1 MSVPYDPID
10 DMCRQADACYRSGD
24 IQEARQI
31 YEAILQMEPSHER
44 AREGLALTSL
54 TENRWSQVER
64 SPGANTALAAGLA
77 KARDFLS
84 AGSLE
89 QAQVVA
95 EELSKQFAGQAEV
108 AALVGDVAAARQRAP
123 LTARALAEARDALSR
138 GDARRAA
145 AACRRALELEP
156 GHREAEM
163 LLEQS
168 ELSLNPASGELH
180 TGDVPLEFDLDL
192 AAEPSAPLFSLDVPP
207 TGAAPVPAP
216 PFGAAPAAPAAPAP
230 FAAGA
235 PSPFAAE
242 APTPFAAGAPAPFAA
257 APPASFAPEA
267 PAPIAP
273 PAAEPSPSAPQSGG
287 FAFADA
293 TGITG
298 PAGGPSAFALEAP
311 EPTGP
316 VPPAAPQ
323 GNYLDFGDLGG
334 PYAVTAAPPAHEP
347 QDRAVTDL
355 LDAAR
360 DLYESRQQ
368 PAPTSPEGSAFE
380 EAAPEQGEAALL
392 VARGREEFENGHL
405 DEARQLAAR
414 ALAISDQTPGAQ
426 ALLDEI
432 QALAERAARDADDL
446 LTQAIAE
453 FERGRPDSAIPLLNQ
468 VLVLAPGH
476 PEAVDYLR
484 RAEQA
489 RAQQGLPPG
498 EFGGAPAAPPAGE
511 AASPFAGAQPL
522 DVGAMPA
529 EDVASIPIQ
538 AVRAAPVKSVD
549 QRGAAWN
556 AAPAMPTGPAP
567 AVPLP
572 PPPPPPR
579 PARRTDAAPRPKPAV
594 AAGSGNKVNPALVV
608 GLAIALVGVGGWF
621 GWQWWSGRQNDA
633 AQEQIAVPAQ
643 ARPKP
648 KPKAEQKPAK
658 AAAPSA
664 ADVPALV
671 AKAQDLAA
679 AGRAPEA
686 VEALQEALRLDP
698 NNYAVMDRLE
708 KLKQTARAQIEASEK
723 LKEARERWAQED
735 FEEALRLLYRLHE
748 GYRPA
753 NLGRTIAD
761 GWYNAGVQRLQAMN
775 FREATEFFNNCLEQN
790 PGDDGA
796 QRARE
801 TARRY
806 QNKPTDDAFKAFA
819 ASLQIRP
826 MR

>member
-1 MSVPYDPID
+1 AFAPAAP
-10 DMCRQADACYRSGD
+10 
-24 IQEARQI
+24 
-31 YEAILQMEPSHER
+31 
-44 AREGLALTSL
+44 
-54 TENRWSQVER
+54 
-64 SPGANTALAAGLA
+64 TAFAPAAP
-77 KARDFLS
+77 
-84 AGSLE
+84 
-89 QAQVVA
+89 
-95 EELSKQFAGQAEV
+95 
-108 AALVGDVAAARQRAP
+108 AP
-123 LTARALAEARDALSR
+123 
-138 GDARRAA
+138 
-145 AACRRALELEP
+145 
-156 GHREAEM
+156 
-163 LLEQS
+163 
-168 ELSLNPASGELH
+168 
-180 TGDVPLEFDLDL
+180 F
-192 AAEPSAPLFSLDVPP
+192 
-207 TGAAPVPAP
+207 GAAPSAA
-216 PFGAAPAAPAAPAP
+216 AAPAAPAA
-230 FAAGA
+230 
-235 PSPFAAE
+235 E
-242 APTPFAAGAPAPFAA
+242 PT
-257 APPASFAPEA
+257 
-267 PAPIAP
+267 
-273 PAAEPSPSAPQSGG
+273 PSAPQSGG

-293 TGITG
+293 TGVTG
-298 PAGGPSAFALEAP
+298 PAGGPSPFALETP

-316 VPPAAPQ
+316 VPPASPQ

-334 PYAVTAAPPAHEP
+334 PYAVTAAPPAPEP

-368 PAPTSPEGSAFE
+368 PAPAGPDASSFD

-426 ALLDEI
+426 SLLDEI

-476 PEAVDYLR
+476 PEAIDYLR

-489 RAQQGLPPG
+489 RAQQGLPAG
-498 EFGGAPAAPPAGE
+498 EFGASAAPPAAE

-522 DVGAMPA
+522 DVGALPA

-538 AVRAAPVKSVD
+538 AVRAAPIKNVD

-556 AAPAMPTGPAP
+556 AGSAAPAGVTGPAP

-579 PARRTDAAPRPKPAV
+579 PARRTDAPRPRMAQA

-633 AQEQIAVPAQ
+633 AQEQIAVPDQ

-648 KPKAEQKPAK
+648 KPKPAAQPAK
-658 AAAPSA
+658 PAAPSA

-671 AKAQDLAA
+671 AKAQDLAE

-686 VEALQEALRLDP
+686 VETLQEALRLDP

-708 KLKQTARAQIEASEK
+708 KLKATARTQIEAAEK
-723 LKEARERWAQED
+723 LKEAKERWAQED
-735 FEEALRLLYRLHE
+735 FEEALRLLYRIPE
-748 GYRPA
+748 GHRPA
-753 NLGRTIAD
+753 DLGRIIAD
-761 GWYNAGVQRLQAMN
+761 GWYNAGVQRLQALN
-775 FREATEFFNNCLEQN
+775 FREAVEFFNNCLEQN
-790 PGDDGA
+790 PGDDAA

-806 QNKPTDDAFKAFA
+806 QNKQTDDAFKAFA